1 MFSAVFYGAE
11 IPDSVV
17 TVAIGLTLAVTSAGI
32 GLMAWTLT
40 TVVKLTQMVGVLQEK
55 VARLVG
61 DIDDLV
67 VEIDELRD
75 GNPEVR
81 RYETRRH
88 IR

>member
-1 MFSAVFYGAE
+1 MFASVIFGAE
-11 IPDSVV
+11 VPDAVV

-32 GLMAWTLT
+32 AMMAWTLT
-40 TVVKLTQMVGVLQEK
+40 TVVKLTNMVGVLQEK

-81 RYETRRH
+81 RHEVRRH
-88 IR
+88 LR